1 MNRLP
6 TLRRELILA
15 FGVVFAGALL
25 VAVVGISLMLPRF
38 QSPYVASAYVLLL
51 LIGDVAIFTIFG
63 RSLVQARVLAPVDS
77 MIEGAEAIAAG
88 QYDVRIPEP
97 ESQEMHRL
105 SDALNHM
112 AERLLK
118 DQHQLAEN
126 VRSLDE
132 TNKLLLEAR
141 DAMVRAEKLA
151 SAGRLAAG
159 IAHEIGNP
167 LGAIIG
173 YLGLIGRRA
182 SDSDRELIEAAE
194 REARRIDRIVRG
206 LLDFSRPH
214 EAHTAPIDINVVVQE
229 TVDLVVMQG
238 RLAGVELNL
247 DLQPGLPQ
255 VSGDPYQLQQ
265 VLVNLL
271 MNAADAMGGQK
282 DARVTVTTRTRKAQP
297 KRTIEQARRK
307 DDPPTVNYAH
317 RRRLWATPAQADP
330 GPVGSEIVEIV
341 VADNGSG
348 IPADLLGTIFEPFVT
363 TKEPGKGTGLG
374 LAVCA
379 RLIDGMGGV
388 IRADSPDSGG
398 ARFSIVLPRAVAIPH
413 STGS

>member
-1 MNRLP
+1 MKPLP
-6 TLRRELILA
+6 TLRRELIVA

-38 QSPYVASAYVLLL
+38 QNPYIATAYVLLL
-51 LIGDVAIFTIFG
+51 LLGDVAIFTLFG
-63 RSLVQARVLAPVDS
+63 RSLVQARVLEPVDR
-77 MIEGAEAIAAG
+77 MIDGAEAIAAG
-88 QYDVRIPEP
+88 KYDVRVSEP
-97 ESQEMHRL
+97 GSREMHRL
-105 SDALNHM
+105 ADALNRM
-112 AERLLK
+112 AERLLT

-141 DAMVRAEKLA
+141 DAMIRTEKLA

-173 YLGLIGRRA
+173 YLGLIARRA
-182 SDSDRELIEAAE
+182 TDGDRELVEAAE

-214 EAHTAPIDINVVVQE
+214 EAHTAPLDINVVVQE
-229 TVDLVVMQG
+229 TTELVLMQG
-238 RLAGVELNL
+238 RLAGVELKL
-247 DLQPGLPQ
+247 DLQPSLPH

-271 MNAADAMGGQK
+271 INAADALGDQP
-282 DARVTVTTRTRKAQP
+282 DAQVTVITRTRKAQP
-297 KRTIEQARRK
+297 KRTIEQARRR

-317 RRRLWATPAQADP
+317 RRRLWAAPAQADP
-330 GPVGSEIVEIV
+330 GPVGSEVVEIS
-341 VADNGSG
+341 VADNGPG
-348 IPADLLGTIFEPFVT
+348 IPADMLGTVFEPFVT

-388 IRADSPDSGG
+388 IRADSPESGG
-398 ARFSIVLPRAVAIPH
+398 ARFSIVLPRAVAKTH
-413 STGS
+413 STEP